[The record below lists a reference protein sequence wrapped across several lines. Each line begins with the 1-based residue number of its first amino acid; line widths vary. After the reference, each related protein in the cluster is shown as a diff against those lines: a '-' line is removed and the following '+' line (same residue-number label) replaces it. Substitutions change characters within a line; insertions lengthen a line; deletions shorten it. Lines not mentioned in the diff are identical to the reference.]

1 MDIFED
7 VGLTSQVHDF
17 NPGIDEDDGLFWTIA
32 IERGSVRVNLA
43 NGSAS
48 LHVADLDVEDYH
60 DVLNAL
66 KDGPSVPASVS
77 FDVSWSGVSERVKI
91 RNKST
96 DFGGEYIRNA
106 ATLVWSASEKGFS
119 FQSDPLASGFAT
131 IGHQRNGSFFH

>member
-60 DVLNAL
+60 DVVNAL
-66 KDGPSVPASVS
+66 LDGPSVEATVA
-77 FDVSWSGVSERVKI
+77 FDVSWSGIGEQVKV
-91 RNKST
+91 RNADV
-96 DFGGEYIRNA
+96 DFGGEYIRNS
-106 ATLVWSASEKGFS
+106 ATLVWSASESGFS
-119 FQSDPLASGFAT
+119 FDSDPLGSGFAT
-131 IGHQRNGSFFH
+131 IGHERNGSFFH